1 MRMYPKEFPPK
12 RRRKPTR
19 RAELRIFNA
28 LASSPLHGFA
38 YYEWRKDFDDPE
50 LDFAVWIQDLGRAA
64 LQVEGRPLPAGQRR
78 LGSAHQRRRQSHPI
92 ESDRRG
98 LDVGPGPP

>member
-12 RRRKPTR
+12 RLRKPTR
-19 RAELRIFNA
+19 RAELRIFNV

-38 YYEWRKDFDDPE
+38 YYEWRKDFDEPE

-64 LQVEGRPLPAGQRR
+64 LQVKGGRYQLVNGDWVLHTRSLSEKQCSKR
-78 LGSAHQRRRQSHPI
+78 
-92 ESDRRG
+92 
-98 LDVGPGPP
+98 